1 MSRICSVSCLA
12 VICPLLVV
20 LALAQS
26 APDSQRNTSE
36 NGLNSKLA
44 LKRSSPTDLEVSGEL
59 AGLSAGAKRF
69 VRREDLL
76 LLPQRAF
83 TATDD
88 PNFSGPVQVR
98 GIELT
103 VLARELAADGE
114 KALVIGICK
123 DWYRSFYPQTYREIH
138 KPALALEINGQPP
151 SGWPKGKGGFSLGPY
166 LITHAYFKPSYKILS
181 HEEESQIPWGVVQL
195 EFRNESTAFK
205 AIAPRGPNA
214 SDPAVQAG
222 YHIAQENC
230 LRCHGP
236 ESDEPLKGKLSWSGI
251 AVFASQAPKNFAAY
265 VRDPQALSKDAEM
278 PGFPQYD
285 GATLQALIA
294 YFKTFAS
301 PEKR

>member
-1 MSRICSVSCLA
+1 MSRIGSVLCLVA
-12 VICPLLVV
+12 ICPLWFA
-20 LALAQS
+20 LALTQS
-26 APDSQRNTSE
+26 APDTHENTSN
-36 NGLNSKLA
+36 NGLKSKLA
-44 LKRSSPTDLEVSGEL
+44 LKRSSPNDLEISGAL
-59 AGLSAGAKRF
+59 AGLPAGAKRF
-69 VRREDLL
+69 IRMEDLL
-76 LLPQRAF
+76 LLPQVTF

-114 KALVIGICK
+114 RALVIGICK
-123 DWYRSFYPQTYREIH
+123 DWYRSFYPQIYREIH
-138 KPALALEINGQPP
+138 KPALALQINGQPP

-166 LITHAYFKPSYKILS
+166 LITHGYFKPSYKIVS

-195 EFRNESTAFK
+195 EFTNESTAFE

-214 SDPAVQAG
+214 YDPTVQAG

-236 ESDEPLKGKLSWSGI
+236 ESDEPLKGKLTWAGI

-265 VRDPQALSKDAEM
+265 VRNPQALSKDAEM

-285 GATLQALIA
+285 DATLQALIA

-301 PEKR
+301 PKKR